1 MVSGQEKMAGVNGAS
16 GSLVDDVSFSRSL
29 RTRRLY
35 HRQFITTQ
43 EQFSS
48 ALHDVPVYLL
58 YLFVDMNE

>member
-35 HRQFITTQ
+35 HQQFITTQ
-43 EQFSS
+43 ERF
-48 ALHDVPVYLL
+48 
-58 YLFVDMNE
+58 